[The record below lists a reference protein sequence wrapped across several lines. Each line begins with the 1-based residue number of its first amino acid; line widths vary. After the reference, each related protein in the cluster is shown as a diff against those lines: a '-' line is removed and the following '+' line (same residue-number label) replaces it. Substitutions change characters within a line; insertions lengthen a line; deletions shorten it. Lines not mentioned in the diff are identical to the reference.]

1 MIIYPDGSTLYW
13 LEGYPNDIG
22 NEKDQKIVNEKSI
35 SESFQK
41 YSETDYQVTE
51 NNLESIMQIMAAEYE
66 RKIEN
71 EC

>member
-1 MIIYPDGSTLYW
+1 MKRI
-13 LEGYPNDIG
+13 
-22 NEKDQKIVNEKSI
+22 KKIVNEKSI